1 MNLRCVS
8 YGRIIH
14 VCAYNPNRWA
24 FSSRNSITTEY
35 ITGNITGNSS
45 FRRPETRVSGLSSFL
60 HQITSK
66 KWPVSNVNNE
76 EIHHF
81 TEMCFFLFIPGVRY
95 VIWRVWLFI
104 LFFFLLLRWAS
115 RNFLVIFRLGF
126 YFLFDVWGRPQRR
139 QVFFFYIHPP
149 CALMLV
155 MNRL

>member
-104 LFFFLLLRWAS
+104 YFFFTFAMGLPKLSSYISPGLLLFVWCMGQTPAS
-115 RNFLVIFRLGF
+115 VGFFL
-126 YFLFDVWGRPQRR
+126 
-139 QVFFFYIHPP
+139 HPFTVRFN
-149 CALMLV
+149 A
-155 MNRL
+155 RDE